1 MPEYRYQAD
10 WLFPVDQPPIRRGV
24 LVVCDGGIVA
34 IEPDQGQ
41 KVDRYFPAA
50 AILPGLVNTHVHLDL
65 TSLRGRCP
73 YQGSFTQWLK
83 QVIAH
88 RRTQTDADL
97 RLSVRQGALEC
108 VQTGTTLIGDIRG
121 SAYDEGPIAGAMPRM
136 VCFHEMIG
144 LRSDQVHGVQARAK
158 AWINETRSD
167 HRFRKGLSP
176 HSPYSVHRELMA
188 WAGNQKLPLTIHLA
202 EQMAERQLMEQHEGE
217 LLSFLVEL
225 GSFDTTGLVQSWQEA
240 VALMDQGAPL
250 LLAHGNYLKEQDAA
264 WLGQATVVYCPRTH
278 AFFGH
283 PAHPL
288 PLLHKQGVRMALG
301 TDSLASNPD
310 LDLWQEMQC
319 VWSKRS
325 EWRLTG
331 ADVLRF
337 GTLAGAIALGWAD
350 AIGSLTVGKRA
361 DFIVRPMK
369 KTTGTNDDPHSL
381 LFQAAGTV
389 QAVFIDG
396 ELLGTLNHS

>member
-1 MPEYRYQAD
+1 
-10 WLFPVDQPPIRRGV
+10 
-24 LVVCDGGIVA
+24 
-34 IEPDQGQ
+34 
-41 KVDRYFPAA
+41 
-50 AILPGLVNTHVHLDL
+50 
-65 TSLRGRCP
+65 
-73 YQGSFTQWLK
+73 
-83 QVIAH
+83 
-88 RRTQTDADL
+88 
-97 RLSVRQGALEC
+97 
-108 VQTGTTLIGDIRG
+108 
-121 SAYDEGPIAGAMPRM
+121 
-136 VCFHEMIG
+136 
-144 LRSDQVHGVQARAK
+144 
-158 AWINETRSD
+158 
-167 HRFRKGLSP
+167 
-176 HSPYSVHRELMA
+176 
-188 WAGNQKLPLTIHLA
+188 
-202 EQMAERQLMEQHEGE
+202 
-217 LLSFLVEL
+217 
-225 GSFDTTGLVQSWQEA
+225 
-240 VALMDQGAPL
+240 
-250 LLAHGNYLKEQDAA
+250 
-264 WLGQATVVYCPRTH
+264 
-278 AFFGH
+278 
-283 PAHPL
+283 
-288 PLLHKQGVRMALG
+288 MALG